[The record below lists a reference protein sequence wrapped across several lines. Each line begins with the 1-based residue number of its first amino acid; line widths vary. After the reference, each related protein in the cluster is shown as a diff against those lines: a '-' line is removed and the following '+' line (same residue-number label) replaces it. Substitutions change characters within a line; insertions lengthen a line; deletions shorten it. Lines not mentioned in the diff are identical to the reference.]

1 MTTKQHKP
9 PKLQTA
15 MRLDESPTP
24 APFAMCRP
32 TERPVFQCDDKG
44 REFATKD
51 DLVERECAA
60 GEPKP
65 QEVHESKPG
74 K

>member
-1 MTTKQHKP
+1 MTTKQS

-15 MRLDESPTP
+15 MRLDESPVP
-24 APFAMCRP
+24 ARFALCRP
-32 TERPVFQCDDKG
+32 TERPVFRCDDKG

-51 DLVERECAA
+51 DLVERECEPGEAKPKELH
-60 GEPKP
+60 EPKP
-65 QEVHESKPG
+65 G